1 MEMTHFNEEGRARM
15 VDVSAK
21 DDTRR
26 TAVAAGSVMMARET
40 LEKIAAGQ
48 MKKGDVLGVAQTA
61 GIMGAKKTWDLVPMC
76 HNIPITGADIRFTLD
91 RESSQILIEAEVS
104 TTGKTGIEME
114 ALTAVATAALTIY
127 DMAKAIDRGMKIRD
141 IRLIRKEGGKSGLW
155 VRDQGK
161 G

>member
-1 MEMTHFNEEGRARM
+1 MEMTHFNDEGRARM

-26 TAVAAGSVMMARET
+26 TAVAAGSVLMARET
-40 LEKIAAGQ
+40 LEKIAAGD

-76 HNIPITGADIRFTLD
+76 HNIPITGADIRFELD
-91 RESSQILIEAEVS
+91 RKASRILIEAEVS

-127 DMAKAIDRGMKIRD
+127 DMAKAIDRGMEIQD

-155 VRDQGK
+155 VRDEEMR
-161 G
+161 

>member
-26 TAVAAGSVMMARET
+26 TATAAGSVVMAPAT

-61 GIMGAKKTWDLVPMC
+61 GIMGAKKTWDLIPMC
-76 HNIPITGADIRFTLD
+76 HNIPITGADIRFELD
-91 RESSQILIEAEVS
+91 REASRILIEAEVS

-127 DMAKAIDRGMKIRD
+127 DMAKAIDRGMEIRD
-141 IRLIRKEGGKSGLW
+141 IRLIKKEGGKSGLW
-155 VRDQGK
+155 VRDEDK
-161 G
+161 K